1 MLIISER
8 IQIPE
13 SEISESFVRSSGP
26 GGQNVNKV
34 ATAVQL
40 RFDAAHSPSLS
51 DEVKQRLIR
60 LAGSRA
66 TEEGVLVIE
75 ARRFRTQE
83 KNREDARERLTL
95 LIRKALHKPASRK
108 PTHPGAAAR
117 RRRLEDKKLHG
128 ELKRSRRANTHLDE

>member
-8 IQIPE
+8 MQIPE
-13 SEISESFVRSSGP
+13 SELSESFVRSSGP

-40 RFDAAHSPSLS
+40 RFDAAHSPNLT
-51 DEVKQRLIR
+51 DEVRQRLIR

-66 TEEGVLVIE
+66 TDDGVLVIE

-83 KNREDARERLTL
+83 KNREDARERLAL
-95 LIRKALHKPASRK
+95 LIRKALHKPTSRK
-108 PTHPGAAAR
+108 PTHPSASAR
-117 RRRLEDKKLHG
+117 RQRLENKKQRG
-128 ELKRSRRANTHLDE
+128 ELKRSRRAGNRLDD

>member
-13 SEISESFVRSSGP
+13 SELSESFVRSSGP

-51 DEVKQRLIR
+51 DEVRRRLIR

-66 TEEGVLVIE
+66 TDEGVLVIE

-83 KNREDARERLTL
+83 KNREDARERLAL
-95 LIRKALHKPASRK
+95 LLRKAL
-108 PTHPGAAAR
+108 
-117 RRRLEDKKLHG
+117 
-128 ELKRSRRANTHLDE
+128 RANPPVRARPRVGGAGRIKKCMASSNVPDSSKPIWMNNLSH